1 MFRKSSKALHL
12 WTVEDPCGS
21 DCQKSQQK
29 CRVTFLSPFQD
40 GSPKLP
46 SKPNWEMTHL
56 TRSCYF
62 FACQK
67 NGLSQFPLWMKMYIS
82 VCNFNFTADWHLQRQ
97 RILIK
102 LQKHLIQW
110 LADGE
115 KVCRNSI
122 FLLTKHGMCF
132 SKAWTL
138 FHLLFKSDD
147 SKPWLGLLRGNAVYH
162 LNGLIIYRSSPP
174 PAPFPIRQIS
184 ILGSAPNK
192 VTQGNFKKLS
202 ECNTASINYLCTLD
216 LEIKQQWSVL

>member
-1 MFRKSSKALHL
+1 M
-12 WTVEDPCGS
+12 VDS
-21 DCQKSQQK
+21 DHHEQMCWAREERAMPASQKFLCPGPPEYAGRFYPQ
-29 CRVTFLSPFQD
+29 TWPLSPRPWGPRF
-40 GSPKLP
+40 
-46 SKPNWEMTHL
+46 
-56 TRSCYF
+56 
-62 FACQK
+62 
-67 NGLSQFPLWMKMYIS
+67 S
-82 VCNFNFTADWHLQRQ
+82 VCGPKASQT
-97 RILIK
+97 
-102 LQKHLIQW
+102 
-110 LADGE
+110 
-115 KVCRNSI
+115 
-122 FLLTKHGMCF
+122 GMCF

-138 FHLLFKSDD
+138 FHLPFKSDD